1 MRRVGA
7 VTLTRDFCILAEGR
21 FLGTDSL
28 GIPDIEDPEVIGRG
42 SFGVVY
48 RARQTK
54 LGRTIAVK
62 VIDDAT
68 LDDAARLRF
77 TRECQ
82 AMGALSGHPN
92 VVMVFDSGFTTD
104 GKPYLMLEY
113 LPDGS
118 LGDRIR
124 DGGAFGF
131 DAATTYIIK
140 IAGALESVHRM
151 GVLHRDV
158 KPDNILLD
166 RFNEPK
172 LCDFGI
178 AWVAGTSATR
188 TAAIMGS
195 PAYMGPEVIQ
205 GHATSAASD
214 IYALSAT
221 LYVLLSSSEAFRKE
235 EGETI
240 VELLLRIASQQP
252 PDLRPRVP
260 DPVWQVIARGLS
272 KDPAGRPPSPLAF
285 AADLNHARAALGL
298 APIEAMVT
306 NDPSAPSG
314 PRPTAIPARPSI
326 GPLTPTGPGTGSP
339 GLPGSPMG
347 VMQVPTAAP
356 PPVPMGGSPTTYVGP
371 PPMPPLPVVVPTVP
385 LPESKDRT
393 IPILIGGAVIVV
405 LMLVMIALV
414 AANRPTDVVTGP
426 TTTTTNPAAS
436 SSTTAQPVDLV
447 QGLVTPS
454 AIGLTWAV
462 DAESNDT
469 FTGFNYL
476 EPCNKKID
484 VSAIKAQ
491 EHVVLV
497 GRDPLNT
504 PAQSFQALAEFD
516 DADAAASFIATAP
529 DSLKCKTWQDSTLGK
544 HRATVETIEAAGAE
558 ESFLAQDI
566 VLQGQDSFTHDLAF
580 FRVGRFVGFI
590 TNLSVTPNDREFTTT
605 LLDLF
610 IAKVNALP

>member
-1 MRRVGA
+1 
-7 VTLTRDFCILAEGR
+7 
-21 FLGTDSL
+21 LGTDSL

-48 RARQTK
+48 RARQSK

-62 VIDDAT
+62 VIDDTT

-104 GKPYLMLEY
+104 GRPYLLLEY

-124 DGGAFGF
+124 AHGAFGF
-131 DAATTYIIK
+131 DAATTYAIK
-140 IAGALESVHRM
+140 IAGALESVHRI

-205 GHATSAASD
+205 GQATSAASD

-235 EGETI
+235 DGESI
-240 VELLLRIASQQP
+240 VELLLRIARQAP
-252 PDLRPRVP
+252 PDLRPVVP

-272 KDPAGRPPSPLAF
+272 KDPAARPPSPLAF
-285 AADLNHARAALGL
+285 AADLNHARTALGL
-298 APIEAMVT
+298 APVEAMVT
-306 NDPSAPSG
+306 TDPSAPSA
-314 PRPTAIPARPSI
+314 PRPTAIPARPSM
-326 GPLTPTGPGTGSP
+326 GPMGPMGAMGAMGATGSMVGSP
-339 GLPGSPMG
+339 GLPS
-347 VMQVPTAAP
+347 AP
-356 PPVPMGGSPTTYVGP
+356 LTTPAGASPT
-371 PPMPPLPVVVPTVP
+371 VPTVP
-385 LPESKDRT
+385 AVPTVPTPTYVGTMPLPMPIPAPAPKDRT
-393 IPILIGGAVIVV
+393 VPILVGGAFIVV
-405 LMLVMIALV
+405 LMLVIIALV
-414 AANRPTDVVTGP
+414 AANRPVDVA
-426 TTTTTNPAAS
+426 TNPPGAT
-436 SSTTAQPVDLV
+436 SSTTAGRASSTTRPKADLV
-447 QGLVTPS
+447 DALVAPS

-462 DAESNDT
+462 DEEANTT
-469 FTGFNYL
+469 FTGFNFL
-476 EPCNKKID
+476 EPCNEKVD
-484 VSAIKAQ
+484 VSAITAQ
-491 EHVVLV
+491 EHVALI
-497 GRDPLNT
+497 GRDSLNT
-504 PAQSFQALAEFD
+504 PSQSFQALAEFA
-516 DADAAASFIATAP
+516 DADAAKAFITATP
-529 DSLKCKTWQDSTLGK
+529 DTLACKTWQDSTLGK
-544 HRATVETIEAAGAE
+544 HSVAIESIDPGGAAD
-558 ESFLAQDI
+558 SFLVHDTI
-566 VLQGQDSFTHDLAF
+566 LQGKESYTHDLAF
-580 FRVGRFVGFI
+580 FRVGRFVAFI
-590 TNLSVTPNDREFTTT
+590 TNLSVTPNDRDFTDT
-605 LLDLF
+605 LIDLF
-610 IAKVNALP
+610 VAKVNALK